1 MHRAIDWLV
10 LYFLFYRI
18 HRCFNMYALRKDLF
32 FTLQQ
37 YPTLA
42 VAHVRQNL
50 ENYDVSSKLSGI
62 SIDVLVIHPFQRSI
76 SREFRPR
83 SQGQEGMRRDRSA
96 PTSIFWRMVSR
107 DGVDERERPG
117 GWVSWWIRAAWWSG
131 SLWLREAPH
140 RRSAYDTERRRAV
153 FVLAERTAVPRRS
166 SDVSRSLAPFLRSSA
181 ASLALRPPSNR
192 AIAHGCL
199 SLPPRL
205 AASHPSSSRPR
216 RRARGSTSLFRCA
229 LRTSRSSRILRLEER
244 YHWVVQWY
252 SQSQSFRCELS
263 R

>member
-107 DGVDERERPG
+107 DGVDERKRPG

-140 RRSAYDTERRRAV
+140 RRSAYDAERRRAV
-153 FVLAERTAVPRRS
+153 FVLAENKRFLVALPTSLAHSLLPFALPRLPSLSGLLTALLHTAV
-166 SDVSRSLAPFLRSSA
+166 SLFLRD
-181 ASLALRPPSNR
+181 
-192 AIAHGCL
+192 
-199 SLPPRL
+199 
-205 AASHPSSSRPR
+205 
-216 RRARGSTSLFRCA
+216 
-229 LRTSRSSRILRLEER
+229 
-244 YHWVVQWY
+244 
-252 SQSQSFRCELS
+252 
-263 R
+263 